1 MLEAILCLA
10 EAIYFEGRSQP
21 VTGQYAIGHV
31 IMNRV
36 ADDRFP
42 DNPCDV
48 IRHGGTRRNNCQFSY
63 YCDGKPEAFYNKE
76 AYGQAVINATIVYF
90 QIIPDPTIGSTHYHA
105 DYVQP
110 FWAITD
116 PVTIINKH
124 LFYRL

>member
-21 VTGQYAIGHV
+21 VMGQYAIGYV
-31 IMNRV
+31 ITNRV
-36 ADDRFP
+36 ADDRYP
-42 DNPCDV
+42 DNPCGV

-63 YCDGKPEAFYNKE
+63 YCDGKPERFYDKE
-76 AYGQAVINATIVYF
+76 AYGKALINASIVYF
-90 QIIPDPTIGSTHYHA
+90 QIIPDPTLGSTHYHA
-105 DYVQP
+105 NYVQP

>member
-76 AYGQAVINATIVYF
+76 AYGQALINAQLSTF
-90 QIIPDPTIGSTHYHA
+90 KSSLIPRLD
-105 DYVQP
+105 QL
-110 FWAITD
+110 IT
-116 PVTIINKH
+116 TLITSN
-124 LFYRL
+124 RSGQ